1 MILVE
6 LRENE
11 GVEEKEMRYI
21 EWHTNESLKQLNVK
35 LELVF
40 FFINSKNETVSLKFY
55 LLEQQQQQ
63 QQKSPFIIFLRFCA
77 IRLKFVSVL

>member
-35 LELVF
+35 LELVIF
-40 FFINSKNETVSLKFY
+40 FLSIQRMKQY
-55 LLEQQQQQ
+55 H
-63 QQKSPFIIFLRFCA
+63 
-77 IRLKFVSVL
+77 

>member
-11 GVEEKEMRYI
+11 GVEEKEMSCI

-35 LELVF
+35 LELVIF
-40 FFINSKNETVSLKFY
+40 FLSIQRMKQYHLNFICLNSNNNNNKNHLLSYFY
-55 LLEQQQQQ
+55 D
-63 QQKSPFIIFLRFCA
+63 
-77 IRLKFVSVL
+77 FVQFD